1 MRYIKN
7 IVKNEVKKLETNIL
21 KEKVNAGFIV
31 ERQEDMN
38 EEYLK
43 AIKQT
48 LLIVGDTEL
57 LSVPRLLTVYDQAP
71 TLNHKITALA
81 IMQDE
86 IGHAHIAYRL
96 LKELGED
103 VDELLYNREPN

>member
-1 MRYIKN
+1 MQA
-7 IVKNEVKKLETNIL
+7 L
-21 KEKVNAGFIV
+21 
-31 ERQEDMN
+31 
-38 EEYLK
+38 
-43 AIKQT
+43 KQT

-57 LSVPRLLTVYDQAP
+57 LSVPPLLTVYDQAP

-96 LKELGED
+96 LKDLGEN
-103 VDELLYNREPN
+103 VDSIVYDRPANKWKKSVRLRFRAGKLGGARHVQRFV